1 MIGVTDIG
9 TYIPEGRISNLAR
22 KEKFHSND
30 DFIFHKVGISHV
42 AVKDPGEDTS
52 DMAIK
57 AFHEMVNEREMDRS
71 LIQVVILITQNPDSN
86 IPHSSAII
94 HDHLDLP
101 ESCACFDVSLGCS
114 GYVYGLSIAKS
125 FMENNGF
132 THGLLFTSDPY
143 SKIVDPE
150 DKNTSMLF
158 GDAATVTYLT
168 NKPKYVPGKFTFGT
182 LGKEREMLVCENG
195 TLKMNSRGIFNFA
208 ARYVPSDF
216 NKLLERNHCDKEKID
231 KFIFHQGSKYIIDT
245 LIKRM
250 ELYSERVVFDATE
263 YGNTVSS
270 SIPIILEKEMNRK
283 SNKCIYIC
291 GFGVGLSWSSN
302 ILYRTD

>member
-9 TYIPEGRISNLAR
+9 TYIPAGRISNLAR
-22 KEKFHSND
+22 KEKFDSTD

-42 AVKDPGEDTS
+42 AVKDPGEDSS
-52 DMAIK
+52 DMAVK
-57 AFHEMVNEREMDRS
+57 AFHEMEIKSGIDRS

-86 IPHSSAII
+86 IPHTSAII
-94 HDHLDLP
+94 HDRLDLP
-101 ESCACFDVSLGCS
+101 ESCACFDISLGCS

-168 NKPKYVPGKFTFGT
+168 DKPKYAPGKFTFGT
-182 LGKEREMLVCENG
+182 LGKESEMLICENG
-195 TLKMNSRGIFNFA
+195 ILKMNSRGVYNFA

-216 NKLLERNHCDKEKID
+216 NRVLERNHCDKENID

-250 ELYSERVVFDATE
+250 RLDSKKVVFDATE

-270 SIPIILEKEMNRK
+270 SIPIILEKEMNKK